1 MEKTRQVISALDYA
15 SARGIDVDWMPLPSL
30 DALSIE
36 YEGHYGIALNPDKI
50 DSAADENTKIAHEL
64 GHCLYG
70 GFYSHSTPLYIREKH
85 EHKANVWAV
94 KFLVPWDELR
104 EAVHN
109 GITEPW
115 ELAEHFSV
123 TEAFINLALEYYL
136 ERKEYSLD

>member
-1 MEKTRQVISALDYA
+1 MTSALSYA
-15 SARGIDVDWMPLPSL
+15 TSHGIDVDRIRLPSL

-36 YEGHYGIALNPDKI
+36 CDDHYGIALNPDKI

-70 GFYSHSTPLYIREKH
+70 GFYSRLTPLYTREKH
-85 EHKANVWAV
+85 EYKANVWAV

-109 GITEPW
+109 GITAPW
-115 ELAEHFSV
+115 ELAEYFSV
-123 TEAFINLALEYYL
+123 TETFIELALEYYL